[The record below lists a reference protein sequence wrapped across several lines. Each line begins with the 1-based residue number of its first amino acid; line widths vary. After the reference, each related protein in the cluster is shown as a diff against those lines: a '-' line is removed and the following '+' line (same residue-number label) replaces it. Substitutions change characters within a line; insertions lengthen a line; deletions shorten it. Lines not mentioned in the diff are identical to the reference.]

1 MSVERKPLQPGDR
14 FGMLT
19 VIGKDEET
27 TRLKKKQYY
36 FCQCDCG
43 SPIKSI
49 MKASLV
55 SKRRPTYSCGCHSKY
70 TQGYIDN
77 REIALAKLL
86 YGKMKA
92 RHVQK
97 LGDTEDTIITF
108 EEYLELIKLP
118 CVYCG
123 DTNSSFVTDRRDR
136 ETMLRYNGIDRL
148 DSGIGYRK
156 ENVVPACKRCN
167 IAKGE
172 LTPEQ
177 FKAHLKRIHD
187 FQREKR
193 KISDTKDD

>member
-1 MSVERKPLQPGDR
+1 MGAERKPLQPGDR

-19 VIGKDEET
+19 VISKDEET
-27 TRLKKKQYY
+27 TKLKKKQYY

-49 MKASLV
+49 LKASLV
-55 SKRRPTYSCGCHSKY
+55 SKRKPTYSCGCHTKY
-70 TQGYIDN
+70 TAGFIDN
-77 REIALAKLL
+77 REVVLAKLL

-97 LGDTEDTIITF
+97 LEDTEDTIISF
-108 EEYLELIKLP
+108 EEFHEMIKLP

-123 DTNSSFVTDRRDR
+123 DSNSSFVTDRRDGK
-136 ETMLRYNGIDRL
+136 TTLWYNGLDRL
-148 DSGIGYRK
+148 DSNIGYRK
-156 ENVVPACKRCN
+156 ENVVPSCARCN

-177 FKAHLKRIHD
+177 FKRHLQRIHD
-187 FQREKR
+187 FQKEKR
-193 KISDTKDD
+193 KEDGSQND